1 MENPRHILFN
11 VGNEG
16 VLMTKNIIFSIP
28 IVLSSVYFKVTNIVT
43 LNNTG
48 IPTRT

>member
-16 VLMTKNIIFSIP
+16 VLMTKNIILSIP
-28 IVLSSVYFKVTNIVT
+28 MRVLSSVYFKVTNFDT
-43 LNNTG
+43 LKS
-48 IPTRT
+48 RF